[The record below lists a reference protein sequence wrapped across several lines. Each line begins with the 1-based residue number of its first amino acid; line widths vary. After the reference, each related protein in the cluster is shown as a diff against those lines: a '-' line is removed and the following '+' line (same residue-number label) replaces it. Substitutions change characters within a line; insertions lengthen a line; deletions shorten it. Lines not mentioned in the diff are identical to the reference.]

1 MSETLSAY
9 AGLSLWLDAAFGI
22 LLAVLLAV
30 AAERLAR
37 YAAAAA
43 APAWRSRSHALQR
56 PAPSGGGVSSTQ
68 LFSHP

>member
-9 AGLSLWLDAAFGI
+9 AGLSLWLNVTFGI
-22 LLAVLLAV
+22 LLAVLLTV

-37 YAAAAA
+37 YAA
-43 APAWRSRSHALQR
+43 APAWRSRSHALHS
-56 PAPSGGGVSSTQ
+56 PAPSGGGVSSAQ

>member
-30 AAERLAR
+30 AAECLAR
-37 YAAAAA
+37 YAA
-43 APAWRSRSHALQR
+43 APAWRSRSHALHS
-56 PAPSGGGVSSTQ
+56 PAPSGGGVSSAQ

>member
-9 AGLSLWLDAAFGI
+9 AGLSLWLDVAFGI
-22 LLAVLLAV
+22 LLAVLLTV

-37 YAAAAA
+37 YAAA
-43 APAWRSRSHALQR
+43 PAWRSRSHAVQS
-56 PAPSGGGVSSTQ
+56 PAPSGGGVSSAQ

>member
-9 AGLSLWLDAAFGI
+9 AGLSLWLDVAFGI
-22 LLAVLLAV
+22 HLAVLLTV

-37 YAAAAA
+37 YAAA
-43 APAWRSRSHALQR
+43 PAWRSWSHALQSQ
-56 PAPSGGGVSSTQ
+56 APSGGGVSSAQ